1 MKIDKT
7 VLIING
13 ILFGVSF
20 LLVIQSGISGTAFG
34 LAAMIIA
41 IINLFL
47 ILIFSISGNRNAM
60 LTSLI
65 FAGVLFTIGFSVCS
79 NSRMDFR

>member
-1 MKIDKT
+1 MKIDKM
-7 VLIING
+7 VLLING
-13 ILFGVSF
+13 ILFVISF
-20 LLVIQSGISGTAFG
+20 LFMIQSGISGAAFG
-34 LAAMIIA
+34 LAAMLIA
-41 IINLFL
+41 VINLFL

-79 NSRMDFR
+79 SSRMDFR

>member
-1 MKIDKT
+1 MKIDKK
-7 VLIING
+7 VLLING
-13 ILFGVSF
+13 ILFGISF
-20 LLVIQSGISGTAFG
+20 LFMTQTGINGASFG
-34 LAAMIIA
+34 MAALLIA
-41 IINLFL
+41 AINLIL
-47 ILIFSISGNRNAM
+47 ILIFSVSGDRSAM